1 MQQNRSGKRCTT
13 GKKLIWKNIKDQM
26 AKLVHGNTVN
36 TQINNVWGQFSSS
49 SRYNQT

>member
-13 GKKLIWKNIKDQM
+13 GKKLIWKNVKDQM

-36 TQINNVWGQFSSS
+36 TQINNV
-49 SRYNQT
+49 